1 VNLSESGVASLMQR
15 EILYS
20 TMTPDGMRE
29 AFGIRVDIFDVA
41 QKAYRKELD
50 F

>member
-1 VNLSESGVASLMQR
+1 MQR
-15 EILYS
+15 KVLYS

-29 AFGIRVDIFDVA
+29 AFGVEVDIFDEA
-41 QKAYRKELD
+41 QKAYAREAD